1 MNLINDKRYWSRSK
15 DWNSRFKKFLKRSYN
30 KDFDVSRF
38 LKSKTKTRFF
48 EPRFSFCFCS
58 HFTPCFTIKYELRR
72 FFQNHGSELYTGW
85 WKEWRGNGSIILSKI
100 LIKTVKI
107 LIFHQLLILNTY
119 SKHVV
124 LNVHTGVTETWF
136 YISLSILTVN
146 YAVITRGDV
155 FEGTLLWSQYLKGSW
170 LMTSCVKTQL
180 LFILLYFLWD
190 VKELKHYYT

>member
-85 WKEWRGNGSIILSKI
+85 WKEWRGNGNIMLSKSFDKDCENI
-100 LIKTVKI
+100 NLLSTIDVEYIFKAVSRCFKCTYWCNWDLISYFI
-107 LIFHQLLILNTY
+107 I
-119 SKHVV
+119 
-124 LNVHTGVTETWF
+124 
-136 YISLSILTVN
+136 YI
-146 YAVITRGDV
+146 D
-155 FEGTLLWSQYLKGSW
+155 
-170 LMTSCVKTQL
+170 C
-180 LFILLYFLWD
+180 
-190 VKELKHYYT
+190 